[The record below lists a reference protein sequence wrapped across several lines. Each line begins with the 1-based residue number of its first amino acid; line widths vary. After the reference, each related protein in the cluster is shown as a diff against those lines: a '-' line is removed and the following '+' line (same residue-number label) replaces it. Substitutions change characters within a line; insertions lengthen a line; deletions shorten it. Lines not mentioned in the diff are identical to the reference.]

1 MGERSSL
8 LHRIEQA
15 MKTRGHIVEFRD
27 IPELRA
33 VFRGRSGPFELMG
46 LDLLLTDILN
56 STEAQRALWMSVPPK
71 PAKKPQVRRK
81 YKTKRRLTRA
91 EMITMRSNGIS
102 VLEIA
107 KQANVKT
114 SRIYQIINRGG
125 NDGNVVPN

>member
-1 MGERSSL
+1 
-8 LHRIEQA
+8 
-15 MKTRGHIVEFRD
+15 MKQRGHRVEFRD

-33 VFRGRSGPFELMG
+33 VFKGRSGPFELMG

-56 STEAQRALWMSVPPK
+56 STEAQRALWMSVPAK

-81 YKTKRRLTRA
+81 YKTKCQLTRSQ
-91 EMITMRSNGIS
+91 MMTMRSNGVS

-114 SRIYQIINRGG
+114 SRVYQIINRGG
-125 NDGNVVPN
+125 NDGNVVPD

>member
-15 MKTRGHIVEFRD
+15 MKNRGHIVEFRD

-33 VFRGRSGPFELMG
+33 VFRGRSGPFGLMG

-56 STEAQRALWMSVPPK
+56 STEEQRALWMASPPK

-81 YKTKRRLTRA
+81 YKTKRQLTRA
-91 EMITMRSNGIS
+91 EMMTMRSNGFS

-114 SRIYQIINRGG
+114 SRIYQIINRGE
-125 NDGNVVPN
+125 

>member
-1 MGERSSL
+1 M

-15 MKTRGHIVEFRD
+15 MRNRGHRVEFRD

-33 VFRGRSGPFELMG
+33 IFKGRSGPFELMG
-46 LDLLLTDILN
+46 LDLLLTDVLN

-81 YKTKRRLTRA
+81 YRTKCQLTRA
-91 EMITMRSNGIS
+91 EMMELRSQGIS
-102 VLEIA
+102 VLAIA

-114 SRIYQIINRGG
+114 SRVYQIINRVGK
-125 NDGNVVPN
+125 DANVVPD